1 MNKRV
6 SNKGIFDSDSVDE
19 LGRIINSKGFV
30 NIQNMLNQYFLG
42 NVQYVTNNLNISQYK
57 YLSKQILR
65 LTSIQKKT
73 VVFKNFIF
81 NTVQILYSSLQ
92 NIAILNQNSIDLAKN
107 EELLEILKDKEKLLA
122 YIQEMSEIINLFPNQ
137 TMTTSNVKL
146 KPEYQI
152 YINNYGF
159 PENGVFDSK
168 KIALIANSLSIT

>member
-1 MNKRV
+1 
-6 SNKGIFDSDSVDE
+6 
-19 LGRIINSKGFV
+19 
-30 NIQNMLNQYFLG
+30 
-42 NVQYVTNNLNISQYK
+42 
-57 YLSKQILR
+57 
-65 LTSIQKKT
+65 
-73 VVFKNFIF
+73 
-81 NTVQILYSSLQ
+81 VQILYSSLQ

-107 EELLEILKDKEKLLA
+107 EELLEILKDKEKLLI

-159 PENGVFDSK
+159 PENGVFDPK